1 MKMVCEIDGCG
12 AELTEGTGSKGGPMM
27 CPSCR
32 TSSYYWKGEDL
43 GHMRERHSKLKLYGA
58 RLEHFDP
65 RVLKILNEANKAVAA
80 TRRRANEAA
89 KAATNQK
96 HH

>member
-1 MKMVCEIDGCG
+1 MKMVCEVEGCG
-12 AELTEGTGSKGGPMM
+12 EELTEGTGSKGGPLM

-43 GHMRERHSKLKLYGA
+43 AHMRDRHTKLKLYGN

-65 RVLKILNEANKAVAA
+65 RVTKLVNETKKAVAA
-80 TRRRANEAA
+80 NTKKVNDVLNAVRTR
-89 KAATNQK
+89 Q
-96 HH
+96 H